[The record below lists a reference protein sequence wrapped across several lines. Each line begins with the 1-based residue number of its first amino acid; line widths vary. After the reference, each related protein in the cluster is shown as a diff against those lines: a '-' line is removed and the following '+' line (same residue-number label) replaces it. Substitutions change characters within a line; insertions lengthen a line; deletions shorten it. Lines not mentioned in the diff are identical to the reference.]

1 MTGFFIYNKRKY
13 MSKPEQYGAKANDIK
28 VNSAYAINKCI
39 SENSIC
45 ELDEGTY
52 YIGGEGISETDP
64 EKVLKSGILWGWNP
78 KQNESGVKI
87 IGKGKGKTI
96 LKLSKSL
103 SGRRDLAVNGNQL
116 IMVQAV
122 GPGGDG
128 RVDCKNI
135 VFKGITFDGNYDEI
149 NEAKGNE
156 LTTAGCTTF
165 GTNTLYEDCEFKGF
179 NVGKDNATSFI
190 IISLLSKNSKDGAK
204 GTTVR
209 RCDFHSPGRN
219 NRYPEHDT
227 EQIVHVQVGGNLA
240 GKIFATQCIVEFCK
254 FRGDAGK
261 TQFSPLAGISVANTK
276 GALIRHNNFD
286 GFEGMCYY
294 VDTGT
299 NIDTI
304 VEQNSAINVP
314 CFIRLSAQNYV
325 RQYGNEWWAVNYA
338 YHHNLI
344 VLNNNVVTTGKGTW
358 NWKPGKY
365 AAWDGIF
372 LGYSMDRDLPDQ
384 SSIFKNIV
392 IEENNINV
400 SPANLLKN
408 LGGWWPMSR
417 TYGNPV
423 PIGPVPNEPVIGEIK
438 LVNNTNAYTPE
449 PEVKQKT
456 VTERIKNIFKCK

>member
-1 MTGFFIYNKRKY
+1 MA
-13 MSKPEQYGAKANDIK
+13 KPELYGAKPNDPTI
-28 VNSAYAINKCI
+28 NSAYAINKCI
-39 SENSIC
+39 MEHNVC
-45 ELDEGTY
+45 EFEEGTY
-52 YIGGEGISETDP
+52 YIGGDNIDSNDN
-64 EKVLKSGILWGWNP
+64 EKVLKSGILWGWKP
-78 KQNESGVKI
+78 EQNETGVKL

-96 LKLSKSL
+96 LKLSKKL
-103 SGRRDLAVNGNQL
+103 SGRKDLAVNGNQL

-149 NEAKGNE
+149 NEAKGDE

-190 IISLLSKNSKDGAK
+190 IISLLSKNSKDNAK

-227 EQIVHVQVGGNLA
+227 EQIVHVQVGGHLA
-240 GKIFATQCIVEFCK
+240 GKVFATDCLIEHCT

-276 GALIRHNNFD
+276 GAVIRKNNFD

-299 NIDTI
+299 NFDTV
-304 VEQNSAINVP
+304 VEENSALNVP

-325 RQYGNEWWAVNYA
+325 RQYGSEWWAVNYA
-338 YHHNLI
+338 YHHDLI
-344 VLNNNVVTTGKGTW
+344 VRKNCVITTGKETW
-358 NWKPGKY
+358 KWKPGKY
-365 AAWDGIF
+365 APWDGIF
-372 LGYSMDRDLPDQ
+372 LGYSLDRDLKLTIPA
-384 SSIFKNIV
+384 FKNIV
-392 IEENNINV
+392 IEENNLNV
-400 SPANLLKN
+400 SPSNMLKN
-408 LGGWWPMSR
+408 LGGWWPPINA
-417 TYGNPV
+417 YGNGTPV
-423 PIGPVPNEPVIGEIK
+423 GPVPNEPVLGEIK
-438 LVNNTNAYTPE
+438 LINNINNYKPDVE
-449 PEVKQKT
+449 
-456 VTERIKNIFKCK
+456 IKKKLSFIDKIKKIFKCKKFC

>member
-1 MTGFFIYNKRKY
+1 MA
-13 MSKPEQYGAKANDIK
+13 KPEQYGAIADGKTNC
-28 VNSAYAINKCI
+28 AYAINECI
-39 SENSIC
+39 RLHNVC
-45 ELDEGTY
+45 EFGEGTY
-52 YIGGEGISETDP
+52 VIGSKDIDP
-64 EKVLKSGILWGWNP
+64 NDPQKVLKSGILWGWNP
-78 KQNESGVKI
+78 QQNESGVQL
-87 IGKGKGKTI
+87 IGKGKGRTI
-96 LKLSKSL
+96 IKLSDGL

-122 GPGGDG
+122 GSGGDG

-135 VFKGITFDGNYDEI
+135 VFKGITFDGNYDVI
-149 NEAKGNE
+149 NEAKGSE

-165 GTNTLYEDCEFKGF
+165 GSNTLYEDCEFKGF

-240 GKIFATQCIVEFCK
+240 GKIFATQCLVEYCT

-261 TQFSPLAGISVANTK
+261 TQFAPLAGISVANTK
-276 GALIRHNNFD
+276 GSLIRKNNFD
-286 GFEGMCYY
+286 GFAGMCYY

-299 NIDTI
+299 NLDTI
-304 VEQNSAINVP
+304 VEDNSALEVP

-338 YHHNLI
+338 YHHNLVVI
-344 VLNNNVVTTGKGTW
+344 GNNVKTTGKGTW

-372 LGYSMDRDLPDQ
+372 LGYSMDRDLPNMP
-384 SSIFKNIV
+384 SIFKNI
-392 IEENNINV
+392 IIQDNNINV
-400 SPANLLKN
+400 DPTNLLKN
-408 LGGWWPMSR
+408 LGGWWPSINA
-417 TYGNPV
+417 YGNPV
-423 PIGPVPNEPVIGEIK
+423 PVGPVPNEPVIDEIK
-438 LVNNTNAYTPE
+438 LVNNKNNFIT
-449 PEVKQKT
+449 KT
-456 VTERIKNIFKCK
+456 KSTSVLDKFKNLIKCK

>member
-1 MTGFFIYNKRKY
+1 M
-13 MSKPEQYGAKANDIK
+13 
-28 VNSAYAINKCI
+28 
-39 SENSIC
+39 
-45 ELDEGTY
+45 
-52 YIGGEGISETDP
+52 
-64 EKVLKSGILWGWNP
+64 WGWNP
-78 KQNESGVKI
+78 QQNDSGVQL

-96 LKLSKSL
+96 LKLSEGL
-103 SGRRDLAVNGNQL
+103 CGRKDLAVNGNQL

-128 RVDCKNI
+128 SVDCKNI
-135 VFKGITFDGNYDEI
+135 VFRGITFDGNYDKI
-149 NEAKGNE
+149 NEANGNE

-240 GKIFATQCIVEFCK
+240 GKLFATQCLVEYCT

-276 GALIRHNNFD
+276 GAVIRKNNFD
-286 GFEGMCYY
+286 GFQGMCYY

-299 NIDTI
+299 NLDTI
-304 VEQNSAINVP
+304 VEDNSALEVP

-338 YHHNLI
+338 YHYNLI
-344 VLNNNVVTTGKGTW
+344 VIGNNVKTTGKCTW

-372 LGYSMDRDLPDQ
+372 LGYSMDRDLP
-384 SSIFKNIV
+384 STPPSFKNIL
-392 IEENNINV
+392 IQDNNINV
-400 SPANLLKN
+400 DPNNLLKN
-408 LGGWWPMSR
+408 LGGWWPAINA
-417 TYGNPV
+417 YGNPV
-423 PIGPVPNEPVIGEIK
+423 PVGPVPNEPVIDQIK
-438 LVNNTNAYTPE
+438 LINNKNNFIVETKST
-449 PEVKQKT
+449 T
-456 VTERIKNIFKCK
+456 VTDRIKNIFKCK

>member
-1 MTGFFIYNKRKY
+1 
-13 MSKPEQYGAKANDIK
+13 MSKPEQYGAKPNDIK

-39 SENSIC
+39 MENNIC

-52 YIGGEGISETDP
+52 YIGGEGISENDP

-78 KQNESGVKI
+78 KQNESGVQI

-96 LKLSKSL
+96 LKLSKYL

-128 RVDCKNI
+128 SVDCKNI

-149 NEAKGNE
+149 NEAKGGE

-165 GTNTLYEDCEFKGF
+165 GSNTLYEDCEFKGF

-227 EQIVHVQVGGNLA
+227 EQIVHVQVGGHLA
-240 GKIFATQCIVEFCK
+240 GKVFAAQCLVEYCT

-276 GALIRHNNFD
+276 GAVIRKNNFD
-286 GFEGMCYY
+286 GFQGMCYY
-294 VDTGT
+294 VDTGM
-299 NIDTI
+299 NIGTI
-304 VEQNSAINVP
+304 VEENSGLEVP

-338 YHHNLI
+338 YHHDLI
-344 VLNNNVVTTGKGTW
+344 IRNNNVKTTGKGTW

-365 AAWDGIF
+365 APWDGIF
-372 LGYSMDRDLPDQ
+372 LGYSMDRDLNLSTPA
-384 SSIFKNIV
+384 FKNI
-392 IEENNINV
+392 IIQENNINV
-400 SPANLLKN
+400 DTNNLLKN
-408 LGGWWPMSR
+408 LGGWWPPINS
-417 TYGNPV
+417 YGNAVPV
-423 PIGPVPNEPVIGEIK
+423 GPVPNEPVINEIK
-438 LVNNTNAYTPE
+438 LVNN
-449 PEVKQKT
+449 
-456 VTERIKNIFKCK
+456 KNNFIVETKSSVLDKFKNLIKCK

>member
-1 MTGFFIYNKRKY
+1 
-13 MSKPEQYGAKANDIK
+13 MSKPEQYGAKPNDIK

-190 IISLLSKNSKDGAK
+190 IISLLSKN
-204 GTTVR
+204 
-209 RCDFHSPGRN
+209 
-219 NRYPEHDT
+219 
-227 EQIVHVQVGGNLA
+227 
-240 GKIFATQCIVEFCK
+240 CK
-254 FRGDAGK
+254 K
-261 TQFSPLAGISVANTK
+261 
-276 GALIRHNNFD
+276 
-286 GFEGMCYY
+286 M
-294 VDTGT
+294 
-299 NIDTI
+299 
-304 VEQNSAINVP
+304 
-314 CFIRLSAQNYV
+314 
-325 RQYGNEWWAVNYA
+325 
-338 YHHNLI
+338 
-344 VLNNNVVTTGKGTW
+344 
-358 NWKPGKY
+358 
-365 AAWDGIF
+365 
-372 LGYSMDRDLPDQ
+372 
-384 SSIFKNIV
+384 
-392 IEENNINV
+392 
-400 SPANLLKN
+400 
-408 LGGWWPMSR
+408 
-417 TYGNPV
+417 
-423 PIGPVPNEPVIGEIK
+423 
-438 LVNNTNAYTPE
+438 
-449 PEVKQKT
+449 
-456 VTERIKNIFKCK
+456 

>member
-1 MTGFFIYNKRKY
+1 MA
-13 MSKPEQYGAKANDIK
+13 KPEQYGAVADGKTNCAF
-28 VNSAYAINKCI
+28 AINECI
-39 SENSIC
+39 RLHNIC
-45 ELDEGTY
+45 EFGEGTY
-52 YIGGEGISETDP
+52 LIGDKDIDP
-64 EKVLKSGILWGWNP
+64 NDSQKVLKSGILWGFNP
-78 KQNESGVKI
+78 TQNESGVQL
-87 IGKGKGKTI
+87 IGKGKGKTV
-96 LKLSKSL
+96 LKLSSDL
-103 SGRRDLAVNGNQL
+103 TGRKDLAVNGNQL

-128 RVDCKNI
+128 REDCKDI
-135 VFKGITFDGNYDEI
+135 VFKGITFDGNYDGI

-156 LTTAGCTTF
+156 LTIAGCTTF

-190 IISLLSKNSKDGAK
+190 IISLLSTNSKDGAK

-219 NRYPEHDT
+219 NRYPGIDT
-227 EQIVHVQVGGNLA
+227 EQIVHVQVGGSLA
-240 GKIFATQCIVEFCK
+240 AKKFATDCLIEECT
-254 FRGDAGK
+254 FRGDTGK
-261 TQFSPLAGISVANTK
+261 TQFSGLAGISVANTK

-365 AAWDGIF
+365 AAWDGVF
-372 LGYSMDRDLPDQ
+372 LAYSMDRDLPDL

-400 SPANLLKN
+400 SPDNLLKN

-417 TYGNPV
+417 TYGNAV
-423 PIGPVPNEPVIGEIK
+423 PYGPVPNEPVINEIK
-438 LVNNTNAYTPE
+438 LLNNTNAYKPE
-449 PEVKQKT
+449 PEFKRKT

>member
-1 MTGFFIYNKRKY
+1 MA
-13 MSKPEQYGAKANDIK
+13 KPEQYGAVADGKTNCAF
-28 VNSAYAINKCI
+28 AINECI
-39 SENSIC
+39 RLHNIC
-45 ELDEGTY
+45 EFGEGTY
-52 YIGGEGISETDP
+52 LIGDKDIDP
-64 EKVLKSGILWGWNP
+64 NDSQKVLKSGILWGFNP
-78 KQNESGVKI
+78 TQNESGVQL
-87 IGKGKGKTI
+87 IGKGKGKTV
-96 LKLSKSL
+96 LKLSSDL
-103 SGRRDLAVNGNQL
+103 TGRKDLAVNENQL

-128 RVDCKNI
+128 REDCKDI
-135 VFKGITFDGNYDEI
+135 VFKGITFDGNYDGI

-156 LTTAGCTTF
+156 LTIAGCTTF

-190 IISLLSKNSKDGAK
+190 IISLLSTNSKDGAK

-219 NRYPEHDT
+219 NRYPGIDT
-227 EQIVHVQVGGNLA
+227 EQIVHVQVGGSLA
-240 GKIFATQCIVEFCK
+240 AKKFATDCLIEECT
-254 FRGDAGK
+254 FRGDTGK
-261 TQFSPLAGISVANTK
+261 TQFSGLAGISVANTK
-276 GALIRHNNFD
+276 GAVIRNNNFD

-325 RQYGNEWWAVNYA
+325 RQYGNQWWVVNYA

-344 VLNNNVVTTGKGTW
+344 VINNNVVTTGKSTW

-365 AAWDGIF
+365 AAWDGVF
-372 LGYSMDRDLPDQ
+372 LAYSMDRDLPDL

-400 SPANLLKN
+400 SPDNLLKN

-417 TYGNPV
+417 TYGNAV
-423 PIGPVPNEPVIGEIK
+423 PYGPVPNEPVINEIK
-438 LVNNTNAYTPE
+438 LLNNTNAYKPE
-449 PEVKQKT
+449 PEVKRKT
-456 VTERIKNIFKCK
+456 VTERIKNMFKCK

>member
-1 MTGFFIYNKRKY
+1 VY
-13 MSKPEQYGAKANDIK
+13 
-28 VNSAYAINKCI
+28 
-39 SENSIC
+39 
-45 ELDEGTY
+45 
-52 YIGGEGISETDP
+52 
-64 EKVLKSGILWGWNP
+64 
-78 KQNESGVKI
+78 
-87 IGKGKGKTI
+87 
-96 LKLSKSL
+96 
-103 SGRRDLAVNGNQL
+103 
-116 IMVQAV
+116 QAV

>member
-1 MTGFFIYNKRKY
+1 
-13 MSKPEQYGAKANDIK
+13 MSKPEQYGAKPNDIK

-39 SENSIC
+39 MENNIC

-96 LKLSKSL
+96 LKLSKHL

-128 RVDCKNI
+128 SVDCKNI

-149 NEAKGNE
+149 NYTNGNE

-165 GTNTLYEDCEFKGF
+165 GSNTLYEDCEFKGF

-190 IISLLSKNSKDGAK
+190 IISLLSKNSKDGDK

-227 EQIVHVQVGGNLA
+227 EQIVHVQVGGHLA
-240 GKIFATQCIVEFCK
+240 GKVFATGCIVEQCT

-276 GALIRHNNFD
+276 GAVIRYNNFD

-325 RQYGNEWWAVNYA
+325 RQYGSEWWAVNYA

-365 AAWDGIF
+365 APWDGIF
-372 LGYSMDRDLPDQ
+372 LGYSMDRDLNLTTPA
-384 SSIFKNIV
+384 FKNII
-392 IEENNINV
+392 IEENNLNV
-400 SPANLLKN
+400 SPSNMLKN
-408 LGGWWPMSR
+408 LGGWWPPINS
-417 TYGNPV
+417 YGNGTPV
-423 PIGPVPNEPVIGEIK
+423 GPVPNEPIIGEIK
-438 LVNNTNAYTPE
+438 LINNTNAYKPE
-449 PEVKQKT
+449 SEVKQKIT
-456 VTERIKNIFKCK
+456 VKEKIKNIFKCK

>member
-1 MTGFFIYNKRKY
+1 
-13 MSKPEQYGAKANDIK
+13 MSKPEQYGAKPNDIK

-96 LKLSKSL
+96 LKLSKYL

-149 NEAKGNE
+149 NEVKGNE

-227 EQIVHVQVGGNLA
+227 EQIVHVQVGGSLA
-240 GKIFATQCIVEFCK
+240 GKIFATQCLIEYCT

-276 GALIRHNNFD
+276 GAVIRKNNFD
-286 GFEGMCYY
+286 GFQGMCYY
-294 VDTGT
+294 VDTGM
-299 NIDTI
+299 NIGTI
-304 VEQNSAINVP
+304 VEENSGLEVP

-325 RQYGNEWWAVNYA
+325 RQYGNEWWAVNFA
-338 YHHNLI
+338 YHHDLI
-344 VLNNNVVTTGKGTW
+344 VRNNNVKTTGKGTW

-423 PIGPVPNEPVIGEIK
+423 PFGPVPNEPVIGEIK

>member
-1 MTGFFIYNKRKY
+1 

-39 SENSIC
+39 SENNIC

-122 GPGGDG
+122 GSGGDG

-261 TQFSPLAGISVANTK
+261 TQFAPLAGISVANTK

-299 NIDTI
+299 NLDTI

-423 PIGPVPNEPVIGEIK
+423 PLGPVPNEPVIGEIK
-438 LVNNTNAYTPE
+438 LVNNTNAYIPE

>member
-1 MTGFFIYNKRKY
+1 MA
-13 MSKPEQYGAKANDIK
+13 KPEQYGAVADGKTNCAF
-28 VNSAYAINKCI
+28 AINECI
-39 SENSIC
+39 RLHNIC
-45 ELDEGTY
+45 EFGEGTY
-52 YIGGEGISETDP
+52 LIGDKDIDP
-64 EKVLKSGILWGWNP
+64 NDSQKVLKSGILWGFNP
-78 KQNESGVKI
+78 TQNESGVQL
-87 IGKGKGKTI
+87 IGKGKGKTV
-96 LKLSKSL
+96 LKLSSDL
-103 SGRRDLAVNGNQL
+103 TGRKDLAVNGNQL

-128 RVDCKNI
+128 REDCNDI
-135 VFKGITFDGNYDEI
+135 VFKGITFDGNYDGI

-156 LTTAGCTTF
+156 LTIAGCTTF

-190 IISLLSKNSKDGAK
+190 IISLLSTNSKDGAK

-219 NRYPEHDT
+219 NRYPGIDT
-227 EQIVHVQVGGNLA
+227 EQIVHVQVGGSLA
-240 GKIFATQCIVEFCK
+240 AKKFATDCLIEECT
-254 FRGDAGK
+254 FRGDTGK
-261 TQFSPLAGISVANTK
+261 TQFSGLAGISVANTK
-276 GALIRHNNFD
+276 GAVIRHNNFD

-325 RQYGNEWWAVNYA
+325 RQYGNEWWVVNYA

-344 VLNNNVVTTGKGTW
+344 VINNNVVTTGKGTW

-365 AAWDGIF
+365 AAWDGVF
-372 LGYSMDRDLPDQ
+372 LAYSMDRDLPDL

-400 SPANLLKN
+400 SPDNLLKN

-417 TYGNPV
+417 TYGNAV
-423 PIGPVPNEPVIGEIK
+423 PYGPVPNEPVINEIK
-438 LVNNTNAYTPE
+438 LLNNTNAYKPE
-449 PEVKQKT
+449 PEVKRKT

>member
-1 MTGFFIYNKRKY
+1 MA
-13 MSKPEQYGAKANDIK
+13 KPEQYGAIADGKTNC
-28 VNSAYAINKCI
+28 AYAINECI
-39 SENSIC
+39 RLNNIC
-45 ELDEGTY
+45 EFGEGTY
-52 YIGGEGISETDP
+52 IIGGKDIEPNDP
-64 EKVLKSGILWGWNP
+64 LKVLKSGILWGWDP
-78 KQNESGVKI
+78 QQNESGVQL

-96 LKLSKSL
+96 IKLSEGL
-103 SGRRDLAVNGNQL
+103 NGRRDLAVNNNQL

-128 RVDCKNI
+128 REDCKNI
-135 VFKGITFDGNYDEI
+135 VFKGITFDGNYDVI
-149 NEAKGNE
+149 NEVKGNE
-156 LTTAGCTTF
+156 LTIAGCTTF
-165 GTNTLYEDCEFKGF
+165 GSNTLYEDCEFKGF

-190 IISLLSKNSKDGAK
+190 IISLLSTNSKDDAK

-219 NRYPEHDT
+219 NRYPELDT
-227 EQIVHVQVGGNLA
+227 EQIVHVQVGGSLSA
-240 GKIFATQCIVEFCK
+240 KKFVTECLIEDCT
-254 FRGDAGK
+254 FRGDAGP

-276 GALIRHNNFD
+276 GAVIRNNNFD

-344 VLNNNVVTTGKGTW
+344 VINNNVVTTGKGTW

-365 AAWDGIF
+365 AAWDGVF
-372 LGYSMDRDLPDQ
+372 LAYSMDRDLPDL

-400 SPANLLKN
+400 SPDNLLKN

-417 TYGNPV
+417 TYGNAV
-423 PIGPVPNEPVIGEIK
+423 PYGPVPNEPVINEIK
-438 LVNNTNAYTPE
+438 LLNNTNAYKPE
-449 PEVKQKT
+449 PEVKRKT

>member
-1 MTGFFIYNKRKY
+1 MA
-13 MSKPEQYGAKANDIK
+13 KPEQYGAVADGKTNCAF
-28 VNSAYAINKCI
+28 AINECI
-39 SENSIC
+39 RLHNIC
-45 ELDEGTY
+45 EFGEGTY
-52 YIGGEGISETDP
+52 LIGDKDIDP
-64 EKVLKSGILWGWNP
+64 NDSQKVLKSGILWGFNP
-78 KQNESGVKI
+78 TQNESGVQL
-87 IGKGKGKTI
+87 IGKGKGKTV
-96 LKLSKSL
+96 LKLSSDL
-103 SGRRDLAVNGNQL
+103 TGRKDLAVNGNQL

-128 RVDCKNI
+128 REDCKDI
-135 VFKGITFDGNYDEI
+135 VFKGITFDGNYDGI

-156 LTTAGCTTF
+156 LTIAGCTTF

-190 IISLLSKNSKDGAK
+190 IISLLSTNSKDGAK

-219 NRYPEHDT
+219 NRYPGIDT
-227 EQIVHVQVGGNLA
+227 EQIVHVQVGGSLA
-240 GKIFATQCIVEFCK
+240 AKKFATDCLIEECT
-254 FRGDAGK
+254 FRGDTGK
-261 TQFSPLAGISVANTK
+261 TQFSGLAGISVANTK
-276 GALIRHNNFD
+276 GAVIRNNNFD

-325 RQYGNEWWAVNYA
+325 RQYGNEWWVVNYA

-344 VLNNNVVTTGKGTW
+344 VINNNVVTTGKGTW

-365 AAWDGIF
+365 AAWDGVF
-372 LGYSMDRDLPDQ
+372 LAYSMDRDLPDL

-400 SPANLLKN
+400 SPDNLLKN

-417 TYGNPV
+417 TYGNAV
-423 PIGPVPNEPVIGEIK
+423 PYGPVPNEPVINEIK
-438 LVNNTNAYTPE
+438 LLNNTNAYKPE
-449 PEVKQKT
+449 PEVKRKT

>member
-1 MTGFFIYNKRKY
+1 
-13 MSKPEQYGAKANDIK
+13 
-28 VNSAYAINKCI
+28 
-39 SENSIC
+39 
-45 ELDEGTY
+45 
-52 YIGGEGISETDP
+52 
-64 EKVLKSGILWGWNP
+64 
-78 KQNESGVKI
+78 
-87 IGKGKGKTI
+87 
-96 LKLSKSL
+96 L
-103 SGRRDLAVNGNQL
+103 SGRKDLAVNGNQL

-149 NEAKGNE
+149 NYANGNE

-165 GTNTLYEDCEFKGF
+165 GSNTLYEDCEFKGF

-190 IISLLSKNSKDGAK
+190 IISLLSKNSKDGSK
-204 GTTVR
+204 GTSVR

-219 NRYPEHDT
+219 NRYPEYDT

-240 GKIFATQCIVEFCK
+240 GKIFATGCTVEQCT

-261 TQFSPLAGISVANTK
+261 TQFSGLAGISVANTK

-338 YHHNLI
+338 YHHNLV

-365 AAWDGIF
+365 AAWDGVF
-372 LGYSMDRDLPDQ
+372 LAYSMDRDLPNT
-384 SSIFKNIV
+384 SSIFKNVV

-400 SPANLLKN
+400 DPNNLLKN
-408 LGGWWPMSR
+408 LGGWWPMSN
-417 TYGNPV
+417 TYGNAV
-423 PIGPVPNEPVIGEIK
+423 PYGPVPNEPVINEIK
-438 LVNNTNAYTPE
+438 LINNTNAYKHE
-449 PEVKQKT
+449 PVVKRKT
-456 VTERIKNIFKCK
+456 VTEKIKNLFKCK